1 MDLGDYTGQGGGFS
15 TADQSMAASGTTGS
29 VSSGFSGPSYD
40 STGGGDNYSNYVA
53 ASKPRTG
60 IAAIKDYFTGRGY
73 DYGYQPT
80 FAKTLGGIGNLLL
93 GSINPI
99 LGGLNY
105 LRKNIGP
112 EFDRFRQAPTL
123 DRYLNPDKYKDKP
136 YIIGSN
142 PMDYQ
147 RFNLNQFGQ
156 EYKYRDGIASIEM
169 PNNMMVAKLNNL
181 EQALYKNLKTRDEL
195 FQDLN
200 PEQKQKL
207 QELEQKKNEQGSLDQ
222 QNFIV

>member
-1 MDLGDYTGQGGGFS
+1 
-15 TADQSMAASGTTGS
+15 
-29 VSSGFSGPSYD
+29 
-40 STGGGDNYSNYVA
+40 
-53 ASKPRTG
+53 
-60 IAAIKDYFTGRGY
+60 
-73 DYGYQPT
+73 
-80 FAKTLGGIGNLLL
+80 
-93 GSINPI
+93 
-99 LGGLNY
+99 
-105 LRKNIGP
+105 
-112 EFDRFRQAPTL
+112 
-123 DRYLNPDKYKDKP
+123 
-136 YIIGSN
+136 
-142 PMDYQ
+142 MDYQ

-222 QNFIV
+222 QNFIWTI